1 MEDEAKVR
9 EEAKARNE
17 LIAMIIAEDD
27 EEVLKKLLV
36 FVKKLIDEQEG
47 RADNK
52 NKLMHQISALSANR
66 NSRSK

>member
-9 EEAKARNE
+9 NE
-17 LIAMIIAEDD
+17 LLAMIIAEDD

-52 NKLMHQISALSANR
+52 NKLMHQISALGANR
-66 NSRSK
+66 NGRSK